1 MAGLTRDGFTPLS
14 FQEIKDR
21 VVARLDAFSSGIDT
35 SPESPDGQLVDIMSF
50 ELSQAWSELD
60 LVYNSYNPNRA
71 VGDGLRN
78 LGLITGLPYGA
89 ATRSQA
95 TVDLTGTTGTT
106 IPRGSIVA
114 DADDNT
120 FTTSFDATIPASV
133 QVVATVSGPINVDIG
148 VINVIKSPITGWTGV
163 SNPSAG
169 RVGAAAQ
176 SEVQF
181 RNLRNK
187 TVLRSFTSV
196 EEVIQ
201 ARLLENLNIKQVV
214 VINNDDPTL
223 TLPDGT
229 PPQTIHVTVGE
240 YDPAITDENIG
251 KVILDTKGL
260 GCPTFGSTSVTVN
273 DNQGNPQTVRFS
285 KAVPVDVFMDI
296 EILFLDEDYA
306 GAETLIRNDLVN
318 HVNSLA
324 TDEDVIWSR
333 LFGIITPYSKAQVNV
348 LNIGKTVGTVAPANI
363 PIAAGEYASTLSGNI
378 NITVV
383 N

>member
-21 VVARLDAFSSGIDT
+21 VVARLDAFSPGIDT

-95 TVDLTGTTGTT
+95 VVDLTGTTGVT
-106 IPRGSIVA
+106 IPKGSIVA

-133 QVVATVSGPINVDIG
+133 QAVATVSGPINVDIG
-148 VINVIKSPITGWTGV
+148 AINVIKSPITGWTGV
-163 SNPSAG
+163 SNSSAG

-187 TVLRSFTSV
+187 TVLRNFTSV

-201 ARLLENLNIKQVV
+201 ARLLENLNIEQVV
-214 VINNDDPTL
+214 VINNDNPTL

-251 KVILDTKGL
+251 KIILDTKGL

-273 DNQGNPQTVRFS
+273 DNQGNLQTVRFS
-285 KAVPVDVFMDI
+285 KAIPVDVFMDI

-306 GAETLIRNDLVN
+306 GAETLIRDDLVN